1 MDSFTKTVRK
11 QTDCP
16 YCEVPICRACLQTCL
31 LMDNAA
37 EPVCPS
43 CRAAWSREFLNDQ
56 LTASFRNGPF
66 KKYREKILLDRERA
80 RLPET
85 QEEAARYK
93 AAVEFLKPID
103 EKIKA
108 LRTKIDELPSKKAVV
123 KAQNDYYACR
133 KGTTHAE
140 WLETRTPLYHAYELA
155 RKLNQTETLAVRKQI
170 KALNKGTRGHRYTKS
185 SFGHAYVPYVPLTA
199 AQNALL
205 MAGVPYNQVVQGT
218 RTVEEKKKPVFIQ
231 KCPASTCEG
240 FLSTQWVCG
249 LCNIKVCK
257 DCHEPKTDTAIHMC
271 DPELVESI
279 KAIKKE
285 AKPCPKCAAQIS
297 KIDGCDQ
304 MWCTQCKTAFSWNT
318 GKIEEHIIHNPHYFQ
333 WMRENGQVVP
343 RAPGDVAPPNPCA
356 ARGALDAQLQTILT
370 TRDGGAAKVVEDVR
384 QFLRLFLEIEHEHLR
399 NHRHTLQDNERDEW
413 RRQLRVQRMVNE
425 INDDKWKQTLQR
437 KEKETHKAR
446 DKLQLLEM
454 YHTAGKEIMGQVMT
468 GVDIE
473 EIHKQLRALCEFT
486 DKAAKKMTDGY
497 KCADM
502 KLDPENRGTIAR
514 RWYM

>member
-56 LTASFRNGPF
+56 LSASFRNGPF
-66 KKYREKILLDRERA
+66 KKYREKVLIDRERA

-85 QEEAARYK
+85 QEDAARYK

-108 LRTKIDELPSKKAVV
+108 LRTKVNELPSKKAVV
-123 KAQNDYYACR
+123 KAHNDYYACR
-133 KGTTHAE
+133 KGITNAE
-140 WLETRTPLYHAYELA
+140 WLEIRTPLYKAYELA
-155 RKLNQTETLAVRKQI
+155 RKLNQKETLVYRKQI
-170 KALNKGTRGHRYTKS
+170 KVLNTGTRAHRYTKS
-185 SFGHAYVPYVPLTA
+185 SFGRVPLTQ
-199 AQNALL
+199 AQMNTIVENAV
-205 MAGVPYNQVVQGT
+205 AGGAPT
-218 RTVEEKKKPVFIQ
+218 PIVEERKKPVFIQ

-257 DCHEPKTDTAIHMC
+257 DCHEPKTETTTHMC

-304 MWCTQCKTAFSWNT
+304 MWCTQCKTGFSWNT

-333 WMRENGQVVP
+333 WMRENGLVVP
-343 RAPGDVAPPNPCA
+343 RAPGNAPHDPCA
-356 ARGALDAQLQTILT
+356 ARALDTQLQTILNT
-370 TRDGGAAKVVEDVR
+370 HVAPRNVVEDVR
-384 QFLRLFLEIEHEHLR
+384 QFLRLFLEIEHEHLP
-399 NHRHTLQDNERDEW
+399 NHRHTLRDNERDEW

-454 YHTAGKEIMGQVMT
+454 YHTAGKEIIGQVMT
-468 GVDIE
+468 GVDIV
-473 EIHKQLRALCEFT
+473 EIRTQLRALCEFT

>member
-1 MDSFTKTVRK
+1 
-11 QTDCP
+11 
-16 YCEVPICRACLQTCL
+16 
-31 LMDNAA
+31 MDNAA

-85 QEEAARYK
+85 QEDAARYK
-93 AAVEFLKPID
+93 AAAELINPID
-103 EKIKA
+103 EKIAAIRAKV
-108 LRTKIDELPSKKAVV
+108 DELPSKKAFD
-123 KAQNDYYACR
+123 AARAAYYESR
-133 KGTTHAE
+133 KGKTYKDWATTSAGLWNAMIAAQKVNHKE
-140 WLETRTPLYHAYELA
+140 SLPY
-155 RKLNQTETLAVRKQI
+155 RKQI
-170 KALNKGTRGHRYTKS
+170 KTLNKGTKPDRYVRT
-185 SFGHAYVPYVPLTA
+185 SFGRPYVPYVPLTA

-205 MAGVPYNQVVQGT
+205 IAGVPYNQVVQGT
-218 RTVEEKKKPVFIQ
+218 RPAEEKRKPVFIQ
-231 KCPASTCEG
+231 KCPAESCEG
-240 FLSTQWVCG
+240 FLSTQWMCG

-257 DCHEPKTDTAIHMC
+257 DCHEPKTDTTIHMC

-285 AKPCPKCAAQIS
+285 AKPCPKCASQIS

-318 GKIEEHIIHNPHYFQ
+318 GKIEQHIIHNPHYFQ
-333 WMRENGQVVP
+333 WMRENGVMP

-356 ARGALDAQLQTILT
+356 ARGALDNQLVALLT
-370 TRDGGAAKVVEDVR
+370 AHPEQETLIEAVR
-384 QFLRLFLEIEHEHLR
+384 QFLRIFLEIEHEGIR
-399 NHRHTLQDNERDEW
+399 NYRHILQDNERDEW

-425 INDDKWKQTLQR
+425 INDDKWKTTLQR

-446 DKLQLLEM
+446 DKLQLLDM
-454 YHTAGKEIMGQVMT
+454 YHTAGKEIIGQVLT
-468 GVDIE
+468 GVDIV
-473 EIHKQLRALCEFT
+473 EIHKQLRALCDFS

-497 KCADM
+497 KCAGM
-502 KLDPENRGTIAR
+502 KLDPKKRGTIER